1 MIDFNQKS
9 ISLAKECTE
18 QHERMKAKGFYDSDV
33 SETKKWALI
42 VSEFCEAME
51 AERKGKVIENDVYDI
66 ALNELS
72 EIGFESY
79 FKKWV
84 KDTVSDELADVF
96 IRCLDAIGHCIDKME
111 YPSDILVFQSMVSNH
126 FDKLLCF
133 EKSISSLVYYA
144 IQFVPYPVLGNDYR
158 IKDYVQMMAIA
169 IAAAKL
175 YNIDLSKAIEAK
187 IRYNE
192 LRGQKHGKQY

>member
-9 ISLAKECTE
+9 IYLTKECTE

-33 SETKKWALI
+33 FECKKWALI

-51 AERKGKVIENDVYDI
+51 AERKGKFVENDVYDF
-66 ALNELS
+66 ALNRKS
-72 EIGFESY
+72 KVGFESY
-79 FKKWV
+79 FKKWI

-96 IRCLDAIGHCIDKME
+96 IRCMDAIGHSIDKFACSTE
-111 YPSDILVFQSMVSNH
+111 IFVFQSMVSDH
-126 FDKLLCF
+126 FNRLLYF
-133 EKSISSLVYYA
+133 EKSISSIVYYA
-144 IQFVPYPVLGNDYR
+144 IQFVPKSLFGKSCIIEYIN
-158 IKDYVQMMAIA
+158 MMAIT

>member
-9 ISLAKECTE
+9 ISLTKECTE

-42 VSEFCEAME
+42 VSELCEAME
-51 AERKGKVIENDVYDI
+51 AERKGKVIENEIYDI
-66 ALNELS
+66 VLGCEA
-72 EIGFESY
+72 GFENV
-79 FKKWV
+79 FKQCV

-96 IRCLDAIGHCIDKME
+96 IRCLDAIGHSIDKIACPTE
-111 YPSDILVFQSMVSNH
+111 IFVFKSMVSDH
-126 FDKLLCF
+126 FNRLLYL
-133 EKSISSLVYYA
+133 EKSISSIVYYA
-144 IQFVPYPVLGNDYR
+144 IQFVPKSVFGKSCITEYTN
-158 IKDYVQMMAIA
+158 MMAIT

>member
-9 ISLAKECTE
+9 ISLTKECTE

-42 VSEFCEAME
+42 VSELCEAME

-96 IRCLDAIGHCIDKME
+96 IRCMDAIGHSIDKIACPTE
-111 YPSDILVFQSMVSNH
+111 IFVFQSMVSDH
-126 FDKLLCF
+126 FNRLLYF
-133 EKSISSLVYYA
+133 EKSISSIVYYA
-144 IQFVPYPVLGNDYR
+144 IQFVPKSLFGKSCITEYTN
-158 IKDYVQMMAIA
+158 MMAIT

>member
-1 MIDFNQKS
+1 MIDFNQK
-9 ISLAKECTE
+9 IIPLTKECTE

-33 SETKKWALI
+33 SGTKKWALI
-42 VSEFCEAME
+42 VSELCEAME
-51 AERKGKVIENDVYDI
+51 AERKGKVTENEVYDFV
-66 ALNELS
+66 LGCE
-72 EIGFESY
+72 EDFEDV
-79 FKKWV
+79 FKQCV

-96 IRCLDAIGHCIDKME
+96 IRCLDAIGHCNNKIE
-111 YPSDILVFQSMVSNH
+111 CPSDILVFQSMVSNH

-144 IQFVPYPVLGNDYR
+144 IQFVPFPVLGNDYR

>member
-1 MIDFNQKS
+1 MIDFNQTC
-9 ISLAKECTE
+9 ISLTKECTE

-33 SETKKWALI
+33 SESKKWALI

-72 EIGFESY
+72 EIGFELY
-79 FKKWV
+79 FKKWI

-96 IRCLDAIGHCIDKME
+96 IRCMDAIGHSIDKIAC
-111 YPSDILVFQSMVSNH
+111 PSEIFVFQSMVSDH
-126 FDKLLCF
+126 FNRLLYF
-133 EKSISSLVYYA
+133 EKSISSIVYYA
-144 IQFVPYPVLGNDYR
+144 IQFVPKSLFGKSCIIEYTN
-158 IKDYVQMMAIA
+158 MMAIT

>member
-9 ISLAKECTE
+9 ICLTKECAE
-18 QHERMKAKGFYDSDV
+18 QHERMKAKGFYDSNV

-51 AERKGKVIENDVYDI
+51 AERKGKVVENDVYDFV
-66 ALNELS
+66 LGCE
-72 EIGFESY
+72 EDFEDI
-79 FKKWV
+79 FKQCV

-96 IRCLDAIGHCIDKME
+96 IRCMDAIGHCNGKIE
-111 YPSDILVFQSMVSNH
+111 CPSDIFVFQSMVSDH
-126 FDKLLCF
+126 FNRLLYL
-133 EKSISSLVYYA
+133 EKSISSIVYYA
-144 IQFVPYPVLGNDYR
+144 IQFVPKSVFGKSCITEYTN
-158 IKDYVQMMAIA
+158 MMAIT

>member
-9 ISLAKECTE
+9 IYLTKECTE

-33 SETKKWALI
+33 SESKKWALI

-51 AERKGKVIENDVYDI
+51 AERKGKVVENDVYDFV
-66 ALNELS
+66 LGCE
-72 EIGFESY
+72 EDFEDI
-79 FKKWV
+79 FKQCV

-96 IRCLDAIGHCIDKME
+96 IRCMDAIGHCNDKME
-111 YPSDILVFQSMVSNH
+111 CPSDIFVFQSMVSDH
-126 FDKLLCF
+126 FNKLLYF
-133 EKSISSLVYYA
+133 EKSISSVVYYA
-144 IQFVPYPVLGNDYR
+144 VHFVPWCVLEGDCYSNDCV
-158 IKDYVQMMAIA
+158 KMMAIA

-192 LRGQKHGKQY
+192 LRCQKHGKQY

>member
-1 MIDFNQKS
+1 MIDFNKS
-9 ISLAKECTE
+9 VISLTKECKE
-18 QHERMKAKGFYDSDV
+18 QHERMKEKGFHDRDV
-33 SETKKWALI
+33 SLQEIFGLI
-42 VSEFCEAME
+42 ISEMCEAME

-96 IRCLDAIGHCIDKME
+96 IRCMDAVGKYNKENNDIVLFKHCIDERVKILNKTPNTFAYYVYNLAYWVTSNEKICCNYFTTIME
-111 YPSDILVFQSMVSNH
+111 I
-126 FDKLLCF
+126 C
-133 EKSISSLVYYA
+133 A
-144 IQFVPYPVLGNDYR
+144 
-158 IKDYVQMMAIA
+158 AIA
-169 IAAAKL
+169 IIH
-175 YNIDLSKAIEAK
+175 NIDLGKAIEAK

-192 LRGQKHGKQY
+192 TRAYKHGKKY

>member
-42 VSEFCEAME
+42 VSEFCEAMD

-96 IRCLDAIGHCIDKME
+96 IRCMDAIGHSIDKIACPTE
-111 YPSDILVFQSMVSNH
+111 IFVFQSMVSDH
-126 FDKLLCF
+126 FNRLLYL
-133 EKSISSLVYYA
+133 EKSISSIVYYA
-144 IQFVPYPVLGNDYR
+144 IQFVPKSVFGKSCITEYTN
-158 IKDYVQMMAIA
+158 MMAIT
-169 IAAAKL
+169 IASAKL

>member
-9 ISLAKECTE
+9 ISLTKECTE
-18 QHERMKAKGFYDSDV
+18 QHERMKAKGFYDSEV
-33 SETKKWALI
+33 FECKKWALI

-72 EIGFESY
+72 EIGFELY

-96 IRCLDAIGHCIDKME
+96 IRCMDAIGHSIDKIAC
-111 YPSDILVFQSMVSNH
+111 PSEIFVFQSMVSDH
-126 FDKLLCF
+126 FNRLLYF
-133 EKSISSLVYYA
+133 EKSISSIVYYA
-144 IQFVPYPVLGNDYR
+144 IQFVPKSLFGKSCIIEYTN
-158 IKDYVQMMAIA
+158 MMAIT

>member
-9 ISLAKECTE
+9 ISLTKECTE
-18 QHERMKAKGFYDSDV
+18 QHERMKAKGFYDSVV

-42 VSEFCEAME
+42 VSELCEAME
-51 AERKGKVIENDVYDI
+51 AERKGRVIENDVYDF
-66 ALNELS
+66 ALNRKS
-72 EIGFESY
+72 KVGFESY
-79 FKKWV
+79 FKKWI

-96 IRCLDAIGHCIDKME
+96 IRCMDAIGHSIDKIA
-111 YPSDILVFQSMVSNH
+111 YPTEIFVFQSMVSDH
-126 FDKLLCF
+126 FNRLLYF
-133 EKSISSLVYYA
+133 EKSISSIVYYA
-144 IQFVPYPVLGNDYR
+144 ILFVPKSVFGKSCITEYTN
-158 IKDYVQMMAIA
+158 MMAIT

>member
-9 ISLAKECTE
+9 ISLTKECTE
-18 QHERMKAKGFYDSDV
+18 QHERMKAKGFMNQRFLSV
-33 SETKKWALI
+33 KKWALI

-51 AERKGKVIENDVYDI
+51 AERKGRVIENDVYDF
-66 ALNELS
+66 ALNRES
-72 EIGFESY
+72 KVGFESY
-79 FKKWV
+79 FKKWI

-96 IRCLDAIGHCIDKME
+96 IRCMDAIGHSIDKIAC
-111 YPSDILVFQSMVSNH
+111 PSEIFVFQSMVSDH
-126 FDKLLCF
+126 FNRLLYL
-133 EKSISSLVYYA
+133 EKSISSIVYYA
-144 IQFVPYPVLGNDYR
+144 IQFVPKSVFGKSCITEYTN
-158 IKDYVQMMAIA
+158 MMAIT

>member
-9 ISLAKECTE
+9 ICLTKECTE
-18 QHERMKAKGFYDSDV
+18 QHERMKAKGFYDSEV
-33 SETKKWALI
+33 FECKKWALI

-72 EIGFESY
+72 EIGFELY

-96 IRCLDAIGHCIDKME
+96 IRCMDAVGKYNKDNNDIVLFKHCIDGRVKMLKDSPKTFA
-111 YPSDILVFQSMVSNH
+111 YYVYILSEWATLNGKTCCQSLMVMME
-126 FDKLLCF
+126 LC
-133 EKSISSLVYYA
+133 A
-144 IQFVPYPVLGNDYR
+144 
-158 IKDYVQMMAIA
+158 AIA
-169 IAAAKL
+169 IIH
-175 YNIDLSKAIEAK
+175 NIDLGKAIEAK

-192 LRGQKHGKQY
+192 LRGQKHEKKY

>member
-9 ISLAKECTE
+9 ICLTKECAE
-18 QHERMKAKGFYDSDV
+18 QHERMKAKGFYDSNV

-51 AERKGKVIENDVYDI
+51 AERKGKVVENDVYDFV
-66 ALNELS
+66 LGCE
-72 EIGFESY
+72 EDFEDI
-79 FKKWV
+79 FKQCV

-96 IRCLDAIGHCIDKME
+96 IRCMDAIGHSIDKIAC
-111 YPSDILVFQSMVSNH
+111 PSEIFVFQSMVSDH
-126 FDKLLCF
+126 FNRLLYF
-133 EKSISSLVYYA
+133 EKSISSIVYYA
-144 IQFVPYPVLGNDYR
+144 IQFVPKSLFGKSCIIEYTN
-158 IKDYVQMMAIA
+158 MMAIT

>member
-42 VSEFCEAME
+42 VSELCEAME
-51 AERKGKVIENDVYDI
+51 AERKGKVIENEIYDI
-66 ALNELS
+66 VLGCEA
-72 EIGFESY
+72 GFENV
-79 FKKWV
+79 FKQCV

-96 IRCLDAIGHCIDKME
+96 IRCLDAIGNCIDKME